1 MKNNDF
7 SQSIKEWYVKDYTN
21 DNLGPGITGTFG
33 GAMQCLLSGG
43 EIYAYVSVTDSLVR
57 ERIFR
62 KLSEMLGVDYDEI
75 YQLWLNETISLTLFK
90 KLAESGLCVVTATQK
105 KGE

>member
-1 MKNNDF
+1 MKNNEF
-7 SQSIKEWYVKDYTN
+7 SQAIKEWYVKAYPT
-21 DNLGPGITGTFG
+21 DNLGPRLTGTFG

-43 EIYAYVSVTDSLVR
+43 EFYGYVTEADSLVR

-62 KLSEMLGVDYDEI
+62 KLSEMLDVDYDEI
-75 YQLWLNETISLTLFK
+75 YHLWLNETISTTLFK

-105 KGE
+105 KGA